1 MLELLLILLYLLVDI
16 VARLGVKKFESA
28 IRSDQF
34 LIDRAILAIFFK
46 AGHEFDGWGTISDCE
61 IDDVD
66 SKSED
71 YQQYFTYFIHCGKR
85 KDDPHQ

>member
-1 MLELLLILLYLLVDI
+1 MLELLLILLHLLVDI

-46 AGHEFDGWGTISDCE
+46 AGHEFDG
-61 IDDVD
+61 
-66 SKSED
+66 
-71 YQQYFTYFIHCGKR
+71 
-85 KDDPHQ
+85 